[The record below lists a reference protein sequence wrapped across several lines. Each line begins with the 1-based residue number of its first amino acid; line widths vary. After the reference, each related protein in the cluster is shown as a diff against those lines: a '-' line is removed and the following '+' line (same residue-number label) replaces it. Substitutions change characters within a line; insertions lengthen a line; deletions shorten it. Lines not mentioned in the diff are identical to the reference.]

1 MNNLNSIIIEG
12 NIVYEPVLKEIN
24 KDTSVCTFKI
34 ANDRFYKKDNKIEK
48 DTGFFDV
55 EAWGKLAEIVGNHG
69 HKGRGVRITGY
80 LKQDKWMGNDDKP
93 RSKIIIY
100 ALNVELR
107 KDENREEVTEEVTEE
122 PNEEI
127 NGNDGD

>member
-1 MNNLNSIIIEG
+1 MQSLNSVIIEG
-12 NIVYEPVLKEIN
+12 NIVREPVLKEIN

-48 DTGFFDV
+48 VTGFFDI
-55 EAWGKLAEIVGNHG
+55 EAWGKLAETMGRHG

-80 LKQDKWMGNDDKP
+80 LKQDKWIGNDEKP
-93 RSKIIIY
+93 RSKIVIY

-107 KDENREEVTEEVTEE
+107 KDENREEDKEEVTEE

-127 NGNDGD
+127 NDTDGN